1 MVPLLEIGGHE
12 LLNEQKAE
20 WSDLMKFELTEEQN
34 LIRDMV
40 REFAETE
47 VAPSAQDRDEE
58 ERFDREL
65 MFNRLAE
72 LGLTGIVFPEEYN
85 GAGADYISYA
95 IAVEEL
101 SRVCASTGVTLSAHL
116 SLCANPIYLFGT
128 EEQKQQFL
136 SPLASGEKMG
146 AFGLTE
152 PSAGSDAGGT
162 KTTAVFD
169 GEQWIL
175 NGTKIFITNAG
186 DAEVYVVLARTDKEA
201 KKHYGISAF
210 IVEKDTPGFTFGKKE
225 KKMGIRSSPTMELVF
240 ENCRIPKENLLGEEG
255 QGFKVAMK
263 TLDGGRIGIA
273 AQALG
278 IAQGALDQ
286 AVSYAKERK
295 QFDKPIAAFQGVQFQ
310 LADMATQITA
320 ARFLVY
326 NAAYRASAG
335 LSYSQDSAMAK
346 LMASETAM
354 RVTTQAVQILGGY
367 GYTREFPVERM
378 MRDAKITEI
387 YEGTSEVQR
396 IVIGANLTR

>member
-1 MVPLLEIGGHE
+1 
-12 LLNEQKAE
+12 
-20 WSDLMKFELTEEQN
+20 MKFELSEEQS
-34 LIRDMV
+34 LIREMV
-40 REFAETE
+40 RDFAEAE
-47 VAPSAQDRDEE
+47 IAPSAAQRDED

-65 MFNRLAE
+65 MFDALAE
-72 LGLTGIVFPEEYN
+72 LGLTGIIFPEQYD

-101 SRVCASTGVTLSAHL
+101 SRVCASTGVTLSAHI

-128 EEQKQQFL
+128 DEQKEGFL
-136 SPLASGEKMG
+136 APLARGEKLG

-162 KTTAVFD
+162 KTTARKD
-169 GEQWIL
+169 GAEWIL
-175 NGTKIFITNAG
+175 NGSKIFITNAG

-201 KKHYGISAF
+201 AKHHGISAF
-210 IVEKDTPGFTFGKKE
+210 IVEKGTPGFSFGKKE
-225 KKMGIRSSPTMELVF
+225 SKMGIRSSPTMEIVF
-240 ENCRIPKENLLGEEG
+240 EECRIPAANLLGEEG
-255 QGFKVAMK
+255 GGFKVAMK

-273 AQALG
+273 SQALG

-286 AVSYAKERK
+286 AVAYAKERS
-295 QFDKPIAAFQGVQFQ
+295 QFDRPITAFQGVSFQ
-310 LADMATQITA
+310 LADMATQTEA
-320 ARFLVY
+320 ARLMVY

-335 LSYSQDSAMAK
+335 LSYSQASAMAK

-354 RVTTQAVQILGGY
+354 KVTTQAVQILGGY

-387 YEGTSEVQR
+387 YEGTSEIQR
-396 IVIGANLTR
+396 LVIGSALTR